1 MDFTEF
7 ALHEELLKGIQAA
20 GYVTCTPV
28 QEQVLN
34 ASQQGADLY
43 VQSQTGTGK
52 TAAYLVSIIQEMLS
66 KSENGAKALIL
77 VPTRELAVQVEEE
90 AKTLLSG
97 SKLFARSFYGGVGYD
112 KQVSALKKG
121 VDIIIGTPGR
131 VIDLEQGGQ
140 MDLSGVAYLV
150 IDEADRMFDMGFYP
164 DLRTLLKVLPQSEK
178 RQTMLF
184 SATLNSYVKNLAWEY
199 TRDAKAI
206 TIEAENITVEDID
219 QELLH
224 VSSDEKNRLLIGLL
238 NSEKPA
244 SVMIFCNTKKMCEV
258 LSKRLEINGIK
269 SEFIIGDLP
278 QKKRLA
284 VLNDFK
290 AGKVNVLVAT
300 DVAARGIDVNDL
312 AMVINYDL
320 PNEAENYVHRIGR
333 TARAGKTG
341 KAYTFCSEQDVYS
354 LPAIERYIE
363 KSIPSRVADES
374 MYAEDKSRD
383 VYIRVQNWREDYDD
397 KSDFGSRR
405 AEEKRGRRGG
415 RRRRGERALDME
427 RVRKTAQSVS
437 QAAGAFAASEEMAGD
452 GSQGAK
458 KKRGAGRYS
467 ERNRAKAS
475 EYKRD
480 RRVKS
485 VERNPEE
492 EAKMAQMSF
501 DERMKFYKEKY
512 GATAA
517 SEPSKTDSSKASKQT
532 QSVSQAKTAPQKSSK
547 GQKQKTVTKQPA
559 VTTKQA
565 VPAASQKQ
573 NKSVG
578 EKATGGGGLK
588 SRSLFSRIKAFFGKK

>member
-1 MDFTEF
+1 MGYPMDFTEF

-34 ASQQGADLY
+34 TSQQGADLY

-90 AKTLLSG
+90 AKTLLSA

-199 TRDAKAI
+199 TRDAKEI

-238 NSEKPA
+238 NSEKPS

-397 KSDFGSRR
+397 KSDFVSRR

-452 GSQGAK
+452 GFQGAK

-512 GATAA
+512 GTAI
-517 SEPSKTDSSKASKQT
+517 SEPSKQPQAVSQSKQPEAVSQKISSVKEEASKQT
-532 QSVSQAKTAPQKSSK
+532 KQS
-547 GQKQKTVTKQPA
+547 KTVKKQPA
-559 VTTKQA
+559 KQA
-565 VPAASQKQ
+565 VPAVAEK
-573 NKSVG
+573 KS
-578 EKATGGGGLK
+578 GGLK
-588 SRSLFSRIKAFFGKK
+588 SRSLFSRIKAFFGRK

>member
-90 AKTLLSG
+90 AKTLLSA

-199 TRDAKAI
+199 TRDAKEI

-238 NSEKPA
+238 NSEKPS

-437 QAAGAFAASEEMAGD
+437 QAAGAFAASEEIAGD
-452 GSQGAK
+452 GFQGAK

-512 GATAA
+512 GTAI
-517 SEPSKTDSSKASKQT
+517 SEPSKQPQAVSQSKAA
-532 QSVSQAKTAPQKSSK
+532 SQKKSK
-547 GQKQKTVTKQPA
+547 GQKQNTVTKQAMPA
-559 VTTKQA
+559 
-565 VPAASQKQ
+565 KQ